1 MPVDVFWL
9 DIEYSEEHKYF
20 IWDRKHFPDPVE
32 MTKDVEAIGRHM
44 VVIVDPHLK
53 RTNDYPVYKQAT
65 ELDILV
71 KRADGTTDYEG
82 WCWSGSSAW
91 VDFFNPRSWDWW
103 KSLFKVEQQQGDKWS
118 WVESTVDIGIWND
131 MNEVSRSIS
140 QLMKDTF

>member
-1 MPVDVFWL
+1 
-9 DIEYSEEHKYF
+9 
-20 IWDRKHFPDPVE
+20 

-91 VDFFNPRSWDWW
+91 VDFFNPGSWDWW
-103 KSLFKVEQQQGDKWS
+103 KTLFKVEPAAGDKFS
-118 WVESTVDIGIWND
+118 WVDSTTDIHIWND
-131 MNEVSRSIS
+131 MNEPSIFNGPEISMPKDSVHYGGWEHRDVHNINGMLFVSTDRP
-140 QLMKDTF
+140 T